1 MNLNPKVKDAI
12 EWVICLVIA
21 VVLALTIRYYI
32 GTPTVVENS
41 SMYPTLKDGERL
53 IISRLPRTFQETYD
67 RGDIVTLEAPSITK
81 VSNVNED
88 EDPIATYYEPKSGME
103 KFLYYFLEIGKT
115 SYIKRVIGLPG
126 EHIKIEN
133 GKVYINGVLLDEPYL
148 KDDVTTTQG
157 GAFYDIIVPEGT
169 LFLMGD
175 NRERSMDSRSFGCVP
190 FSKIESKVWIRFWP
204 FNLFG
209 TVDNL

>member
-1 MNLNPKVKDAI
+1 MEMNPKVKDAL
-12 EWVICLVIA
+12 EWIGCIIIA
-21 VVLALTIRYYI
+21 VILALIIRYFV

-41 SMYPTLKDGERL
+41 SMFPTLKDGQRL
-53 IISRLPRTFQETYD
+53 IINRLARTFGDTYE
-67 RGDIVTLEAPSITK
+67 RGQIVTLEAPSDTK
-81 VSNVNED
+81 VVSFNKNTD
-88 EDPIATYYEPKSGME
+88 EPIAKYYEPGSVFE
-103 KFLYYFLEIGKT
+103 RFTYYFLEIGKT

-126 EHIKIEN
+126 EHVQISD
-133 GKVYINGVLLDEPYL
+133 GKVYINGEVLDEPYL
-148 KDDVTTTQG
+148 QNNVTTPEAG
-157 GAFYDIIVPEGT
+157 VFYDLVVPEGT

-209 TVDNL
+209 SVD